1 MNIPFTRE
9 EFLAVFAEYNLAVW
23 PAPLVL
29 AALALAAAGFALI
42 SRANGSSRVAAVLL
56 AGLWLWAGAVYHAQ
70 FFTTLSPAGYLFGAL
85 FVAQAALVVRV
96 AFVSG
101 RLSFAPAWS
110 AGGVAGAVLMVY
122 ALILYRATGL
132 IIGHLYPASPTFGVP
147 CPVTIF
153 TFGLLLWARPSFP
166 RVLLVI
172 PTLWAAVGT
181 VAALRL
187 GMVEDY
193 ALPVAAALGWLFYP
207 YGATTTVRQP
217 SAPRVA

>member
-29 AALALAAAGFALI
+29 SALALTAVAFALI
-42 SRANGSSRVAAVLL
+42 PRPNGSSRVAAVLL
-56 AGLWLWAGAVYHAQ
+56 AALWLWAGAVYHAK
-70 FFTTLSPAGYLFGAL
+70 FFTALNPAGYLFAAL
-85 FVAQAALVVRV
+85 FVAQAALIVRV
-96 AFVSG
+96 AFVS
-101 RLSFAPAWS
+101 RQLSFAPAWS
-110 AGGVAGAVLMVY
+110 PGGVAGAVLMVY

-132 IIGHLYPASPTFGVP
+132 MIGHMYPASPTFGVP

-153 TFGLLLWARPSFP
+153 TFGLLLWARPAFP

-181 VAALRL
+181 VAALQL

-193 ALPVAAALGWLFYP
+193 ALPVAATLGWLFTP
-207 YGATTTVRQP
+207 YGRSVHRA
-217 SAPRVA
+217 SAPRAA